1 MLCVNTNNG
10 LTNEGNANVYMSKL
24 NRHYNIESL
33 SCMIQ
38 HPVHEWCTHTHTH
51 THTHTLTHT
60 HTHTHTHTTKKA
72 NLDTLYAQ
80 LIT

>member
-1 MLCVNTNNG
+1 MKVLEDTKVIAEGTSMLCVNTNNG

-38 HPVHEWCTHTHTH
+38 HPVHE
-51 THTHTLTHT
+51 
-60 HTHTHTHTTKKA
+60 
-72 NLDTLYAQ
+72 
-80 LIT
+80 